1 MESYGRMVHSGYK
14 NIIIHV
20 NVLIIVFVLFKNY
33 NCTKN
38 KILQSDDLFI
48 EVVRQTLNKCYSL
61 P

>member
-1 MESYGRMVHSGYK
+1 MESHGRMVHSGYK

-38 KILQSDDLFI
+38 KIL
-48 EVVRQTLNKCYSL
+48 
-61 P
+61 